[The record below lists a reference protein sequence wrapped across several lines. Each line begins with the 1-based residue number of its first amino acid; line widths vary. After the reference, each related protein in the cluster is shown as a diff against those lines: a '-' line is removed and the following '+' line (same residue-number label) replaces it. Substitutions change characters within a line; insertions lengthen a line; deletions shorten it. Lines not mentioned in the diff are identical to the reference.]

1 MKKVIGFLCI
11 LFAFQHVTAQ
21 EFKKVQTNV
30 VINKFDAAKEEY
42 DKILAKKP
50 ALSTT
55 AEAYFWKARIFSG
68 FNKDAAMA
76 TKYPNAYDQIK
87 TNLDAYIKAD
97 PTFAIAKE
105 FGQDPFFDVYV
116 KSFKDGVTSFNSK
129 SWKVAAAN
137 FDMAVFYSDIIFSQN
152 WSSSKQK
159 FDTTSIIYAGYSNQN
174 AGNVDATIAYYKKL
188 IDNKIVTPELLDVY
202 RYLLIQLTTKKDKAT
217 FDTYYKISEAAYPKE
232 SWVEY
237 RTDYIEKNLSIDEK
251 VKLYDDMIA
260 AGSPTAL
267 ELQMFGDMFMTGK
280 NAEGVSKANE
290 DLYIAKA
297 TDDYKRVFGTNNQ
310 NFAAAFNIGIG
321 YYNQFSA
328 LDEKVGENI
337 KALQALNANRPPAP
351 KDPKKKAAFDAQT
364 KAQQDSV
371 KKLNTVLEAPIKEKL
386 DGAIEWIEKAY
397 GVIKDKQKLERA
409 EKNVASRSVDFLATL
424 YAYKR
429 DKARGKDQKAYDEFD
444 AKFNQYDKL
453 HEKYQ

>member
-1 MKKVIGFLCI
+1 MMVPLG
-11 LFAFQHVTAQ
+11 
-21 EFKKVQTNV
+21 
-30 VINKFDAAKEEY
+30 
-42 DKILAKKP
+42 
-50 ALSTT
+50 
-55 AEAYFWKARIFSG
+55 
-68 FNKDAAMA
+68 
-76 TKYPNAYDQIK
+76 
-87 TNLDAYIKAD
+87 
-97 PTFAIAKE
+97 
-105 FGQDPFFDVYV
+105 
-116 KSFKDGVTSFNSK
+116 
-129 SWKVAAAN
+129 
-137 FDMAVFYSDIIFSQN
+137 
-152 WSSSKQK
+152 
-159 FDTTSIIYAGYSNQN
+159 
-174 AGNVDATIAYYKKL
+174 
-188 IDNKIVTPELLDVY
+188 
-202 RYLLIQLTTKKDKAT
+202 
-217 FDTYYKISEAAYPKE
+217 
-232 SWVEY
+232 
-237 RTDYIEKNLSIDEK
+237 
-251 VKLYDDMIA
+251 
-260 AGSPTAL
+260 
-267 ELQMFGDMFMTGK
+267 
-280 NAEGVSKANE
+280 
-290 DLYIAKA
+290 
-297 TDDYKRVFGTNNQ
+297 

-371 KKLNTVLEAPIKEKL
+371 KKLNKVLEAPIKEKL